1 MRVAVVAEYY
11 PRRRDPASGA
21 WAHRQAIAARD
32 AGADVHVLVLERPL
46 PTAAAVRS
54 ALRGRPAAAGRELR
68 AAAAQPR
75 RDTIDGIPVEYVR
88 FVSPPRERSYA
99 RWHRWARRPLA
110 RALGRLH
117 AERPLD
123 LVHAHYALPA
133 GGAALPW
140 ARSHGVPLA
149 VSVHGGDLLS
159 PLLAGTQRSS
169 IGGFSGYTT
178 EKAPIDGG
186 RGPRTAVA
194 EVLRAAAVAIAN
206 SRGMAERVETLAGRS
221 GVRVIHPPGEPP
233 PQPLPPKR
241 EDRTVVTLGAIDP
254 RKRHIDVLEALA
266 QLPETRW
273 LVIGTGPERPRLE
286 ARARELGLTE
296 RIEWAGKLPPRDAI
310 DAVARCHVMAMPS
323 TDEAFGVAYT
333 EALACGVPAIGCAGE
348 PGPEEIAALAPGMT
362 LVPPKDPA
370 ALAAAA
376 EAVLA
381 DPAAGERAREAAAE
395 RFSLATCG
403 RLTLEAYG
411 AARA

>member
-21 WAHRQAIAARD
+21 WAHRQAVAARD

-46 PTAAAVRS
+46 PSAAAARG
-54 ALRGRPAAAGRELR
+54 ALRGRPAAAARELR

-140 ARSHGVPLA
+140 ARSHGVPLV

-159 PLLAGTQRSS
+159 PLLGGEAAAAG
-169 IGGFSGYTT
+169 GDEG
-178 EKAPIDGG
+178 A
-186 RGPRTAVA
+186 A
-194 EVLRAAAVAIAN
+194 RAAAGVLREARVVIAN
-206 SRGMAERVETLAGRS
+206 SRGMAERAAVLAGRDD
-221 GVRVIHPPGEPP
+221 VRVIHPPGEPP

-241 EDRTVVTLGAIDP
+241 EEPTVVTLGAIDP
-254 RKRHIDVLEALA
+254 RKRHADVLEALA
-266 QLPETRW
+266 HLPGARW

-286 ARARELGLTE
+286 ERAAQLGLAD
-296 RIEWAGKLPPRDAI
+296 RIEWAGRLPPREALA
-310 DAVARCHVMAMPS
+310 AVARCHVMAMPS

-348 PGPEEIAALAPGMT
+348 PGPEEIAS
-362 LVPPKDPA
+362 LVPEGMVLVPAHDPG

-381 DPAAGERAREAAAE
+381 DPAVGGRAREAAAE
-395 RFSLATCG
+395 HFSLAACG
-403 RLTLEAYG
+403 RLTLEAYED
-411 AARA
+411 ALR